1 MPWIVLAVVLCVL
14 VWYWPRHTLAGIAA
28 LAVLG
33 VGVAAALWGYSAYR
47 EHEKNLVAIRVEPP
61 GGVASESGHPC
72 AENELLLAVS
82 NGTDKVV
89 VGVRYSLSAF
99 RQGRSSNLAKG
110 NWADDDH
117 IVVPHETVS
126 FCRVRPE
133 LVRDSSSGPLTWKA
147 SLINVRFAD

>member
-14 VWYWPRHTLAGIAA
+14 VWYWPRHTLAGVAA

-33 VGVAAALWGYSAYR
+33 LGAAAGLWGYSAYR
-47 EHEKNLVAIRVEPP
+47 EHEKNLVSIRVEPP
-61 GGVASESGHPC
+61 GGVASETGRPC
-72 AENELLLAVS
+72 GADELLLSVS

-99 RQGRSSNLAKG
+99 REGRSSNLAKG

-117 IVVPHETVS
+117 IVVPRESVS
-126 FCRVRPE
+126 FCRKRPE
-133 LVRDSSSGPLTWKA
+133 LVRDGGGTVTWKA